1 MRLKKSI
8 KRGIAAVTITGIMA
22 SSAMPAFAKD
32 YHIDYGDIKVDRD
45 QVSYTDED
53 GKKYDNEKNED
64 GDITITGK
72 SDKNTVSIKDADVTF
87 KDLEI
92 DKSTSSSVEGDAAVS
107 VSGDSSIELDGK
119 NTITS
124 GTKHA
129 GIEKAD
135 DNGTLTIKDDN
146 GVSGSL
152 DANGGFGGAG
162 IGGGS
167 NEDGSNITIKGGTMT
182 ANGGFGGAGIGGG
195 NGADGSDITITGG
208 TIIANGGFGGAG
220 IGGGSSSSSGGGNG
234 SDITISGG
242 NVTANGGTAGAG
254 IGGGDGDEANGLN
267 KESDSTGGGKGSN
280 ISISGKDTIVNA
292 EGGAEAAG
300 IGGGRSG
307 DADTIEI
314 TDSTVISNGHD
325 SNNGN
330 SGAGIGGGGF
340 GAGGGAG
347 GGISNITIKD
357 ADVTAG
363 ADAGGAGIGSGN
375 ASGWISY
382 PSSFPNWKAEHPNE
396 GVASDITIS
405 GGRVKASGGDDSAGI
420 GGGYLGSGSDITIK
434 DNADVTANGG
444 KWGAGIGGGRD
455 GDGSDISISD
465 SNVSASGG
473 AAGAGIGGGR
483 GGKGEN
489 VTISGSSTVSV
500 KHGPGA
506 TLTSGTRY
514 GAGAGIGN
522 GGAKD
527 SVNGEELTPDTS
539 AIDHTAEH
547 GYIDY
552 FDADGSL
559 LKRIPHHIVEDPAV
573 EPTCTSV
580 GYTAGSHCD
589 LCGEVFVAQTELPLK
604 DHTPA
609 EGRVNV
615 REATTQEEGYTGDI
629 VCAVCGTVLEYGQP
643 IPKLPAPDE
652 NSPIDPVVPA
662 ESSGTVQAPPQL
674 EVQNLLRQDLIHDE
688 TVVQQ
693 SYDESSQ
700 TLTIRAELSIAT
712 LTGTLG
718 SLKALQAQGVTTIAL
733 VTRHRTSTLDL
744 AALIALGGED
754 VTFSLVH
761 TVGIPALFVGGF
773 LHNDLL
779 R

>member
-32 YHIDYGDIKVDRD
+32 YHIDYGDIKVDQD
-45 QVSYTDED
+45 KVSYTDKD
-53 GKKYDNEKNED
+53 GTKYDNEKNED

-72 SDKNTVSIKDADVTF
+72 SDENTISVKDADVTF

-92 DKSTSSSVEGDAAVS
+92 DRSASSTAADGAAVS
-107 VSGDSSIELDGK
+107 VSGNSSIELDGK
-119 NTITS
+119 NTISS
-124 GTKHA
+124 GMGHA

-135 DNGTLTIKDDN
+135 DNGTMTIKDDN
-146 GVSGSL
+146 NVSGSL
-152 DANGGFGGAG
+152 
-162 IGGGS
+162 
-167 NEDGSNITIKGGTMT
+167 T

-195 NGADGSDITITGG
+195 NNADGSDITITGG

-220 IGGGSSSSSGGGNG
+220 IGGGSSSISGGGNG

-254 IGGGDGDEANGLN
+254 IGGGDGDNANGLN
-267 KESDSTGGGKGSN
+267 KKSDSTGGGRGSN
-280 ISISGKDTIVNA
+280 ITISGKNTIVNA

-325 SNNGN
+325 SDNGN

-363 ADAGGAGIGSGN
+363 ADAGGAGIGSGR

-382 PSSFPNWKAEHPNE
+382 PSIFPNWKAEHPNE

-444 KWGAGIGGGRD
+444 KWGAGIGGGRG

-506 TLTSGTRY
+506 TLTSGTCY

-522 GGAKD
+522 GGGKD
-527 SVNGEELTPDTS
+527 DVRGEEIAPDIS
-539 AIDHTAEH
+539 GIDSTGQ
-547 GYIDY
+547 GYINYYD
-552 FDADGSL
+552 SNNNL
-559 LKRIPHHIVEDPAV
+559 L
-573 EPTCTSV
+573 T
-580 GYTAGSHCD
+580 
-589 LCGEVFVAQTELPLK
+589 
-604 DHTPA
+604 
-609 EGRVNV
+609 RVPS
-615 REATTQEEGYTGDI
+615 A
-629 VCAVCGTVLEYGQP
+629 
-643 IPKLPAPDE
+643 PAPEE
-652 NSPIDPVVPA
+652 NDSEGDDAEPA
-662 ESSGTVQAPPQL
+662 LSASMKQAVSQL
-674 EVQNLLRQDLIHDE
+674 EVRGALRQNLMQDTSI
-688 TVVQQ
+688 VQQ
-693 SYDESSQ
+693 DYDADAHV
-700 TLTIRAELSIAT
+700 LTIRAELSIAT

-718 SLKALQAQGVTTIAL
+718 SLKALQAQGVTTITL
-733 VTRHRTSTLDL
+733 VTQHCTSTLDL
-744 AALIALGGED
+744 AELTALGGED
-754 VTFSLVH
+754 TVFSLVH
-761 TVGIPALFVGGF
+761 TAGIPALSVGGA
-773 LHNDLL
+773 LHNELIH
-779 R
+779 

>member
-32 YHIDYGDIKVDRD
+32 YHIDYGDIKVDQD
-45 QVSYTDED
+45 KVSYTDKD
-53 GKKYDNEKNED
+53 GTKYDNEKNED

-72 SDKNTVSIKDADVTF
+72 SDENTVSVKDADVTF

-92 DKSTSSSVEGDAAVS
+92 DRSASSTAADGAAVS
-107 VSGDSSIELDGK
+107 VSGNSSIELDGK
-119 NTITS
+119 NTISS
-124 GTKHA
+124 GMGHA

-135 DNGTLTIKDDN
+135 DNGTMTIKDDN
-146 GVSGSL
+146 NVSGSL
-152 DANGGFGGAG
+152 
-162 IGGGS
+162 
-167 NEDGSNITIKGGTMT
+167 T

-195 NGADGSDITITGG
+195 NNADGSDITITGG

-220 IGGGSSSSSGGGNG
+220 IGGGGSSISGGGNG

-254 IGGGDGDEANGLN
+254 IGGGDGDNSNGLN
-267 KESDSTGGGKGSN
+267 KKSDSTGGGRGSN
-280 ISISGKDTIVNA
+280 ITISGKNTVVNA

-325 SNNGN
+325 SDNGN

-363 ADAGGAGIGSGN
+363 ADAGGAGIGSGS

-382 PSSFPNWKAEHPNE
+382 PSIFPNWKAEHPNE

-405 GGRVKASGGDDSAGI
+405 GGRVEASGGDDSAGI

-444 KWGAGIGGGRD
+444 KWGAGIGGGRG

-506 TLTSGTRY
+506 TLTSGTCY

-522 GGAKD
+522 GGGKD
-527 SVNGEELTPDTS
+527 DVRGEEIAPDIS
-539 AIDHTAEH
+539 GIDSTGQ
-547 GYIDY
+547 GYINYYDS
-552 FDADGSL
+552 DNNL
-559 LKRIPHHIVEDPAV
+559 L
-573 EPTCTSV
+573 T
-580 GYTAGSHCD
+580 
-589 LCGEVFVAQTELPLK
+589 
-604 DHTPA
+604 
-609 EGRVNV
+609 RVPS
-615 REATTQEEGYTGDI
+615 A
-629 VCAVCGTVLEYGQP
+629 
-643 IPKLPAPDE
+643 PAPEE
-652 NSPIDPVVPA
+652 NDSEGDDAEPA
-662 ESSGTVQAPPQL
+662 LSASMKQAVSQL
-674 EVQNLLRQDLIHDE
+674 EVRGALRQNLMQDTSI
-688 TVVQQ
+688 VQQ
-693 SYDESSQ
+693 DYDADAHV
-700 TLTIRAELSIAT
+700 LTIRAELSIAT

-733 VTRHRTSTLDL
+733 VTQHCTSTLDL
-744 AALIALGGED
+744 AELTALGGED
-754 VTFSLVH
+754 TVFSLVH
-761 TVGIPALFVGGF
+761 TASIPALSVGGA
-773 LHNDLL
+773 LHNELIH
-779 R
+779 

>member
-32 YHIDYGDIKVDRD
+32 YHIDYGDIKVDQD
-45 QVSYTDED
+45 KVSYTDKD
-53 GKKYDNEKNED
+53 GTKYDNEKNED

-72 SDKNTVSIKDADVTF
+72 SDENTVSVKDADVTF

-92 DKSTSSSVEGDAAVS
+92 DRSASSTAADGAAVS
-107 VSGDSSIELDGK
+107 VSGNSNIELDGK
-119 NTITS
+119 NTISS
-124 GTKHA
+124 GMGHA

-135 DNGTLTIKDDN
+135 DNGTMTIKDDN
-146 GVSGSL
+146 NVSGSL
-152 DANGGFGGAG
+152 
-162 IGGGS
+162 
-167 NEDGSNITIKGGTMT
+167 T

-195 NGADGSDITITGG
+195 NNADGSDITITGG

-220 IGGGSSSSSGGGNG
+220 IGGGSSSISGGGNG

-254 IGGGDGDEANGLN
+254 IGGGDGDNANGLN
-267 KESDSTGGGKGSN
+267 KKSDSTGGGRGSN
-280 ISISGKDTIVNA
+280 ITISGKNTIVNA

-325 SNNGN
+325 SDNGN

-363 ADAGGAGIGSGN
+363 ADAGGAGIGSGR

-382 PSSFPNWKAEHPNE
+382 PSIFPNWKAEHPNE

-444 KWGAGIGGGRD
+444 KWGAGIGGGRG

-506 TLTSGTRY
+506 TLTSGTCY

-522 GGAKD
+522 GGGKD
-527 SVNGEELTPDTS
+527 DVRGEEIAPDIS
-539 AIDHTAEH
+539 GIDSTGQ
-547 GYIDY
+547 GYINYYDS
-552 FDADGSL
+552 DNNL
-559 LKRIPHHIVEDPAV
+559 L
-573 EPTCTSV
+573 T
-580 GYTAGSHCD
+580 
-589 LCGEVFVAQTELPLK
+589 
-604 DHTPA
+604 
-609 EGRVNV
+609 RVPS
-615 REATTQEEGYTGDI
+615 A
-629 VCAVCGTVLEYGQP
+629 
-643 IPKLPAPDE
+643 PAPEE
-652 NSPIDPVVPA
+652 NDSEGDDAEPA
-662 ESSGTVQAPPQL
+662 LSASMKQAVSQL
-674 EVQNLLRQDLIHDE
+674 EVRGALRQNLMQDTSI
-688 TVVQQ
+688 VQQ
-693 SYDESSQ
+693 DYDADAHV
-700 TLTIRAELSIAT
+700 LTIRAELSIAT

-733 VTRHRTSTLDL
+733 VTQHCTSTLDL
-744 AALIALGGED
+744 AELTALGGED
-754 VTFSLVH
+754 TVFSLVH
-761 TVGIPALFVGGF
+761 TAGIPALSVGGA
-773 LHNDLL
+773 LHNELIH
-779 R
+779 

>member
-32 YHIDYGDIKVDRD
+32 YHIDYGDIKVDQD
-45 QVSYTDED
+45 KVSYTDKD
-53 GKKYDNEKNED
+53 GTKYDNEKNED

-72 SDKNTVSIKDADVTF
+72 SDENTVSVKDADVTF

-92 DKSTSSSVEGDAAVS
+92 DRSASSTAADGAAVS
-107 VSGDSSIELDGK
+107 VSGNSSIELDGK
-119 NTITS
+119 NTISS
-124 GTKHA
+124 GMGHA

-135 DNGTLTIKDDN
+135 DNGTMTIKDDN
-146 GVSGSL
+146 NVSGSL
-152 DANGGFGGAG
+152 
-162 IGGGS
+162 
-167 NEDGSNITIKGGTMT
+167 T

-195 NGADGSDITITGG
+195 
-208 TIIANGGFGGAG
+208 
-220 IGGGSSSSSGGGNG
+220 GSSISGGGNG

-254 IGGGDGDEANGLN
+254 IGGGDGDNANGLN
-267 KESDSTGGGKGSN
+267 KKSDSTGGGRGSN
-280 ISISGKDTIVNA
+280 ITISGKNTVVNA

-325 SNNGN
+325 SDNGN

-363 ADAGGAGIGSGN
+363 ADAGGAGIGSGS

-382 PSSFPNWKAEHPNE
+382 PSIFPNWKAEHPNE

-405 GGRVKASGGDDSAGI
+405 GGRVEASGGDDSAGI

-444 KWGAGIGGGRD
+444 KWGAGIGGGRG

-506 TLTSGTRY
+506 TLTSGTCY

-522 GGAKD
+522 GGGKD
-527 SVNGEELTPDTS
+527 DVRGEEIAPDIS
-539 AIDHTAEH
+539 GIDSTGQ
-547 GYIDY
+547 GYINYYDS
-552 FDADGSL
+552 DNNL
-559 LKRIPHHIVEDPAV
+559 L
-573 EPTCTSV
+573 T
-580 GYTAGSHCD
+580 
-589 LCGEVFVAQTELPLK
+589 
-604 DHTPA
+604 
-609 EGRVNV
+609 RVPS
-615 REATTQEEGYTGDI
+615 A
-629 VCAVCGTVLEYGQP
+629 
-643 IPKLPAPDE
+643 PAPEE
-652 NSPIDPVVPA
+652 NDSEGDDAEPA
-662 ESSGTVQAPPQL
+662 LSASMKQAVSQL
-674 EVQNLLRQDLIHDE
+674 EVRGALRQNLMQDTSI
-688 TVVQQ
+688 VQQ
-693 SYDESSQ
+693 DYDADAHV
-700 TLTIRAELSIAT
+700 LTIRAELSIAT

-733 VTRHRTSTLDL
+733 VTQHCTSTLDL
-744 AALIALGGED
+744 AELTALGGED
-754 VTFSLVH
+754 TVFSLVH
-761 TVGIPALFVGGF
+761 TASIPALSVGGA
-773 LHNDLL
+773 LHNELIH
-779 R
+779 

>member
-32 YHIDYGDIKVDRD
+32 YHIDYGDIKVDQD
-45 QVSYTDED
+45 KVSYTDKD
-53 GKKYDNEKNED
+53 GTKYDNEKNED

-72 SDKNTVSIKDADVTF
+72 SDENTVSVKDADVTF

-92 DKSTSSSVEGDAAVS
+92 DRSASSTAADGAAVS
-107 VSGDSSIELDGK
+107 VSGNSSIELDGK
-119 NTITS
+119 NTISS
-124 GTKHA
+124 GMGHA

-135 DNGTLTIKDDN
+135 DNGTMTIKDDN
-146 GVSGSL
+146 NVSGSL
-152 DANGGFGGAG
+152 
-162 IGGGS
+162 
-167 NEDGSNITIKGGTMT
+167 T

-195 NGADGSDITITGG
+195 NNADGSDITITGG

-220 IGGGSSSSSGGGNG
+220 IGGGSSSISGGGNG

-254 IGGGDGDEANGLN
+254 IGGGDGDNANGLN
-267 KESDSTGGGKGSN
+267 KKSDSTGGGRGSN
-280 ISISGKDTIVNA
+280 ITISGKNTIVNA

-325 SNNGN
+325 SDNGN

-363 ADAGGAGIGSGN
+363 ADAGGAGIGSGS
-375 ASGWISY
+375 ASGWINH
-382 PSSFPNWKAEHPNE
+382 PSIFPNWKAEHPNE

-444 KWGAGIGGGRD
+444 KWGAGIGGGRG

-506 TLTSGTRY
+506 TLTSGTCY

-522 GGAKD
+522 GGGKD
-527 SVNGEELTPDTS
+527 DVRGEEIAPDIS
-539 AIDHTAEH
+539 GIDSTGQ
-547 GYIDY
+547 GYINYYDS
-552 FDADGSL
+552 DNNL
-559 LKRIPHHIVEDPAV
+559 L
-573 EPTCTSV
+573 T
-580 GYTAGSHCD
+580 
-589 LCGEVFVAQTELPLK
+589 
-604 DHTPA
+604 
-609 EGRVNV
+609 RVPS
-615 REATTQEEGYTGDI
+615 A
-629 VCAVCGTVLEYGQP
+629 
-643 IPKLPAPDE
+643 PAPEE
-652 NSPIDPVVPA
+652 NDSEGDDAEPA
-662 ESSGTVQAPPQL
+662 LSASMKQAVSQL
-674 EVQNLLRQDLIHDE
+674 EVRGALRQNLMQDTSI
-688 TVVQQ
+688 VQQ
-693 SYDESSQ
+693 DYDADAHV
-700 TLTIRAELSIAT
+700 LTIRAELSIAT

-733 VTRHRTSTLDL
+733 VTQHCTSTLDL
-744 AALIALGGED
+744 AELTALGGED
-754 VTFSLVH
+754 TVFSLVH
-761 TVGIPALFVGGF
+761 TAGIPALSVGGA
-773 LHNDLL
+773 LHNELIH
-779 R
+779 

>member
-32 YHIDYGDIKVDRD
+32 YHIDYGDIKVDQD
-45 QVSYTDED
+45 KVSYTDKD
-53 GKKYDNEKNED
+53 GTKYDNEKNED

-72 SDKNTVSIKDADVTF
+72 SDENTVSVKDADVTF

-92 DKSTSSSVEGDAAVS
+92 DRSASSTAADGAAVS
-107 VSGDSSIELDGK
+107 VSGNSSIELDGK
-119 NTITS
+119 NTISS
-124 GTKHA
+124 GLDHA

-135 DNGTLTIKDDN
+135 DNGTMTIKDDN
-146 GVSGSL
+146 NVSGSL
-152 DANGGFGGAG
+152 
-162 IGGGS
+162 
-167 NEDGSNITIKGGTMT
+167 T

-195 NGADGSDITITGG
+195 NNADGSDITITGG
-208 TIIANGGFGGAG
+208 TIIANGGGHAAG

-254 IGGGDGDEANGLN
+254 IGGGDGDNANGSN
-267 KESDSTGGGKGSN
+267 KDSDSTGGGRGSN
-280 ISISGKDTIVNA
+280 ITISGKNTIVNA

-325 SNNGN
+325 SDNGN

-375 ASGWISY
+375 ASGWTLY
-382 PSSFPNWKAEHPNE
+382 DPNWKDEHPNE

-405 GGRVKASGGDDSAGI
+405 GGRVEASGGDDSAGI
-420 GGGYLGSGSDITIK
+420 GGGYLGSGSDITIE

-444 KWGAGIGGGRD
+444 KWGAGIGGGRG

-506 TLTSGTRY
+506 TLTNGTCY

-522 GGAKD
+522 GGGKD
-527 SVNGEELTPDTS
+527 DVRGEEIAPDIS
-539 AIDHTAEH
+539 GIDSTGQ
-547 GYIDY
+547 GYINYYDSDNNLLTRVPSAPAPEENDSEGD
-552 FDADGSL
+552 DA
-559 LKRIPHHIVEDPAV
+559 
-573 EPTCTSV
+573 EPTLS
-580 GYTAGSHCD
+580 ASMK
-589 LCGEVFVAQTELPLK
+589 Q
-604 DHTPA
+604 
-609 EGRVNV
+609 
-615 REATTQEEGYTGDI
+615 
-629 VCAVCGTVLEYGQP
+629 AV
-643 IPKLPAPDE
+643 
-652 NSPIDPVVPA
+652 S
-662 ESSGTVQAPPQL
+662 QL
-674 EVQNLLRQDLIHDE
+674 EVRGALRQNLMQDTSI
-688 TVVQQ
+688 VQQ
-693 SYDESSQ
+693 DYDADAHV
-700 TLTIRAELSIAT
+700 LTIRAELSIAT

-733 VTRHRTSTLDL
+733 VTQHCTSTLDL
-744 AALIALGGED
+744 AELTALGGED
-754 VTFSLVH
+754 TVFSLVH
-761 TVGIPALFVGGF
+761 TAGIPALSVGGT
-773 LHNDLL
+773 LHNELIH
-779 R
+779 

>member
-32 YHIDYGDIKVDRD
+32 YHIDYGDIKVDQD
-45 QVSYTDED
+45 KVSYTDKD
-53 GKKYDNEKNED
+53 GTKYDNEKNED

-72 SDKNTVSIKDADVTF
+72 SDENTVSVKDADVTF

-92 DKSTSSSVEGDAAVS
+92 DRSASSTAADGAAVS
-107 VSGDSSIELDGK
+107 VSGNSSIELDGK
-119 NTITS
+119 NTISS
-124 GTKHA
+124 GMGHA

-135 DNGTLTIKDDN
+135 DNGTMTIKDDN
-146 GVSGSL
+146 NVSGSL
-152 DANGGFGGAG
+152 
-162 IGGGS
+162 
-167 NEDGSNITIKGGTMT
+167 T

-195 NGADGSDITITGG
+195 NNADGSDITITGG

-220 IGGGSSSSSGGGNG
+220 IGGGSSSISGGGNG

-254 IGGGDGDEANGLN
+254 IGGGDGDNANGLN
-267 KESDSTGGGKGSN
+267 KKSDSTGGGRGSN
-280 ISISGKDTIVNA
+280 ITISGKNTIVNA

-325 SNNGN
+325 SDNGN

-375 ASGWISY
+375 ASGLTIY
-382 PSSFPNWKAEHPNE
+382 YPNWKAEHPNE

-444 KWGAGIGGGRD
+444 KWGAGIGGGRG

-506 TLTSGTRY
+506 TLTSGTCY

-522 GGAKD
+522 GGGKD
-527 SVNGEELTPDTS
+527 DVRGEEIAPDIS
-539 AIDHTAEH
+539 GIDSTGQ
-547 GYIDY
+547 GYINYYDS
-552 FDADGSL
+552 DNNL
-559 LKRIPHHIVEDPAV
+559 L
-573 EPTCTSV
+573 T
-580 GYTAGSHCD
+580 
-589 LCGEVFVAQTELPLK
+589 
-604 DHTPA
+604 
-609 EGRVNV
+609 RVPS
-615 REATTQEEGYTGDI
+615 A
-629 VCAVCGTVLEYGQP
+629 
-643 IPKLPAPDE
+643 PAPEE
-652 NSPIDPVVPA
+652 NDSEGDDAEPA
-662 ESSGTVQAPPQL
+662 LSASMKQAVSQL
-674 EVQNLLRQDLIHDE
+674 EVRGALRQNLMQDTSI
-688 TVVQQ
+688 VQQ
-693 SYDESSQ
+693 DYDADAHV
-700 TLTIRAELSIAT
+700 LTIRAELSIAT

-733 VTRHRTSTLDL
+733 VTQHCTSTLDL
-744 AALIALGGED
+744 AELTALGGED
-754 VTFSLVH
+754 TVFSLVH
-761 TVGIPALFVGGF
+761 TAGIPALSVGGA
-773 LHNDLL
+773 LHNELIH
-779 R
+779 

>member
-32 YHIDYGDIKVDRD
+32 YHIDYGDIKVDQD
-45 QVSYTDED
+45 KVSYTDKD
-53 GKKYDNEKNED
+53 GTKYDNEKNED

-72 SDKNTVSIKDADVTF
+72 SDENTVSVKDADVTF

-92 DKSTSSSVEGDAAVS
+92 DRSASSTAADGAAVS
-107 VSGDSSIELDGK
+107 VSGNSSIELDGK
-119 NTITS
+119 NTISS
-124 GTKHA
+124 GMGHA

-135 DNGTLTIKDDN
+135 DNGTMTIKDDN
-146 GVSGSL
+146 NVSGSL
-152 DANGGFGGAG
+152 
-162 IGGGS
+162 
-167 NEDGSNITIKGGTMT
+167 T

-195 NGADGSDITITGG
+195 NNADGSDITITGG

-220 IGGGSSSSSGGGNG
+220 IGGGSSSISGGGNG

-242 NVTANGGTAGAG
+242 NVTANGGTA
-254 IGGGDGDEANGLN
+254 
-267 KESDSTGGGKGSN
+267 
-280 ISISGKDTIVNA
+280 
-292 EGGAEAAG
+292 
-300 IGGGRSG
+300 
-307 DADTIEI
+307 
-314 TDSTVISNGHD
+314 
-325 SNNGN
+325 
-330 SGAGIGGGGF
+330 GAGIGGGGF

-363 ADAGGAGIGSGN
+363 ADAGGAGIGSGS

-382 PSSFPNWKAEHPNE
+382 PSIFPNWKAEHPNE

-444 KWGAGIGGGRD
+444 KWGAGIGGGRG

-506 TLTSGTRY
+506 TLTSGTCY

-522 GGAKD
+522 GGDKD
-527 SVNGEELTPDTS
+527 DVRGEEIAPDIS
-539 AIDHTAEH
+539 GIDSTGQ
-547 GYIDY
+547 GYINYYDS
-552 FDADGSL
+552 DNNL
-559 LKRIPHHIVEDPAV
+559 L
-573 EPTCTSV
+573 T
-580 GYTAGSHCD
+580 
-589 LCGEVFVAQTELPLK
+589 
-604 DHTPA
+604 
-609 EGRVNV
+609 RVPS
-615 REATTQEEGYTGDI
+615 A
-629 VCAVCGTVLEYGQP
+629 
-643 IPKLPAPDE
+643 PAPEE
-652 NSPIDPVVPA
+652 NDSEGDDAEPA
-662 ESSGTVQAPPQL
+662 LSASMKQAVSQL
-674 EVQNLLRQDLIHDE
+674 EVRGALRQNLMQDTSI
-688 TVVQQ
+688 VQQ
-693 SYDESSQ
+693 DYDADAHV
-700 TLTIRAELSIAT
+700 LTIRAELSIAT

-733 VTRHRTSTLDL
+733 VTQHCTSTLDL
-744 AALIALGGED
+744 AELTALGGED
-754 VTFSLVH
+754 TVFSLVH
-761 TVGIPALFVGGF
+761 TAGIPALSVGGA
-773 LHNDLL
+773 LHNELIH
-779 R
+779 

>member
-32 YHIDYGDIKVDRD
+32 YHIDYGDIKVDQD
-45 QVSYTDED
+45 KVSYTDKD
-53 GKKYDNEKNED
+53 GTKYDNEKNED

-72 SDKNTVSIKDADVTF
+72 SDENTVSVKDADVTF

-92 DKSTSSSVEGDAAVS
+92 DRSASSTAADGAAVS
-107 VSGDSSIELDGK
+107 VSGNSSIELDGK
-119 NTITS
+119 NTISS
-124 GTKHA
+124 GMGHA

-135 DNGTLTIKDDN
+135 DNGTMTIKDDN
-146 GVSGSL
+146 NVSGSL
-152 DANGGFGGAG
+152 
-162 IGGGS
+162 
-167 NEDGSNITIKGGTMT
+167 T

-195 NGADGSDITITGG
+195 NGADGSDITISGG
-208 TIIANGGFGGAG
+208 NVTANGGGHAAG
-220 IGGGSSSSSGGGNG
+220 IGGGSSSYSGGGNG

-254 IGGGDGDEANGLN
+254 IGGGDGDNANGLN
-267 KESDSTGGGKGSN
+267 KKSDSTGGGRGSN
-280 ISISGKDTIVNA
+280 ITISGKNTIVKA

-314 TDSTVISNGHD
+314 TDSTVISNGHGSD
-325 SNNGN
+325 TGN

-363 ADAGGAGIGSGN
+363 ADAGGAGIGSGS
-375 ASGWISY
+375 ASGWINY
-382 PSSFPNWKAEHPNE
+382 PSIFPNWKAEHPNE

-444 KWGAGIGGGRD
+444 KWGAGIGGGRG

-506 TLTSGTRY
+506 TLTSGTCY
-514 GAGAGIGN
+514 GAGAGIGS
-522 GGAKD
+522 GGGKD
-527 SVNGEELTPDTS
+527 DVRGEEIAPDIS
-539 AIDHTAEH
+539 GIDSTGQ
-547 GYIDY
+547 GYINYYDS
-552 FDADGSL
+552 DNNL
-559 LKRIPHHIVEDPAV
+559 L
-573 EPTCTSV
+573 T
-580 GYTAGSHCD
+580 
-589 LCGEVFVAQTELPLK
+589 
-604 DHTPA
+604 
-609 EGRVNV
+609 RVPS
-615 REATTQEEGYTGDI
+615 A
-629 VCAVCGTVLEYGQP
+629 
-643 IPKLPAPDE
+643 PAPEE
-652 NSPIDPVVPA
+652 NDSEGDDAEPA
-662 ESSGTVQAPPQL
+662 LSASMKQAVSQL
-674 EVQNLLRQDLIHDE
+674 EVRGALRQNLMQDTSI
-688 TVVQQ
+688 VQQ
-693 SYDESSQ
+693 DYDADAHV
-700 TLTIRAELSIAT
+700 LTIRAELSIAT

-733 VTRHRTSTLDL
+733 VTQYCTSTLDL
-744 AALIALGGED
+744 AELTALGGED
-754 VTFSLVH
+754 TVFSLVH
-761 TVGIPALFVGGF
+761 TAGIPALSVGGA
-773 LHNDLL
+773 LHNELIH
-779 R
+779 

>member
-32 YHIDYGDIKVDRD
+32 YHIDYGDIKVDQD
-45 QVSYTDED
+45 KVSYTDKD
-53 GKKYDNEKNED
+53 GTKYDNEKNED

-72 SDKNTVSIKDADVTF
+72 SDENTISVKDADVTF

-92 DKSTSSSVEGDAAVS
+92 DRSASSTAADGAAVS
-107 VSGDSSIELDGK
+107 VSGNSSIELDGK
-119 NTITS
+119 NTISS
-124 GTKHA
+124 GMGHA

-135 DNGTLTIKDDN
+135 DNGTMTIKDDN
-146 GVSGSL
+146 NVSGSL
-152 DANGGFGGAG
+152 
-162 IGGGS
+162 
-167 NEDGSNITIKGGTMT
+167 T

-195 NGADGSDITITGG
+195 NNADGSDITITGG

-220 IGGGSSSSSGGGNG
+220 IGGGSSSISGGGNG

-254 IGGGDGDEANGLN
+254 IGGGDGDNANGLN
-267 KESDSTGGGKGSN
+267 KKSDSTGGGRGSN
-280 ISISGKDTIVNA
+280 ITISGKNTIVNA

-325 SNNGN
+325 SDNGN

-363 ADAGGAGIGSGN
+363 ADAGGAGIGSGR

-382 PSSFPNWKAEHPNE
+382 PSIFPNWKAEHPNE

-444 KWGAGIGGGRD
+444 KWGAGIGGGRG

-506 TLTSGTRY
+506 TLTSGTCY

-522 GGAKD
+522 GGGKD
-527 SVNGEELTPDTS
+527 DVRGEEIAPDIS
-539 AIDHTAEH
+539 GIDSTGQ
-547 GYIDY
+547 GYINYYDS
-552 FDADGSL
+552 DNNL
-559 LKRIPHHIVEDPAV
+559 L
-573 EPTCTSV
+573 T
-580 GYTAGSHCD
+580 
-589 LCGEVFVAQTELPLK
+589 
-604 DHTPA
+604 
-609 EGRVNV
+609 RVPS
-615 REATTQEEGYTGDI
+615 A
-629 VCAVCGTVLEYGQP
+629 
-643 IPKLPAPDE
+643 PAPEE
-652 NSPIDPVVPA
+652 NDSEGDDAEPA
-662 ESSGTVQAPPQL
+662 LSASMKQAVSQL
-674 EVQNLLRQDLIHDE
+674 EVRSALRQNLMQDTSI
-688 TVVQQ
+688 VQQ
-693 SYDESSQ
+693 DYDADAHV
-700 TLTIRAELSIAT
+700 LTIRAELSIAT

-733 VTRHRTSTLDL
+733 VTQHCTSTLDL
-744 AALIALGGED
+744 AELTALGGED
-754 VTFSLVH
+754 TVFSLVH
-761 TVGIPALFVGGF
+761 TASIPALSVGGA
-773 LHNDLL
+773 LHNELIH
-779 R
+779 

>member
-32 YHIDYGDIKVDRD
+32 YHIDYGDIKVDQD
-45 QVSYTDED
+45 KVSYTDKD
-53 GKKYDNEKNED
+53 GTKYDNEKNED

-72 SDKNTVSIKDADVTF
+72 SDENTVSVKDADVTF

-92 DKSTSSSVEGDAAVS
+92 DRSASSTAADGAAVS
-107 VSGDSSIELDGK
+107 VSGNSSIELDGK
-119 NTITS
+119 NTISS
-124 GTKHA
+124 GMGHA

-135 DNGTLTIKDDN
+135 DNGTMTIKDDN
-146 GVSGSL
+146 NVSGSL
-152 DANGGFGGAG
+152 
-162 IGGGS
+162 
-167 NEDGSNITIKGGTMT
+167 T

-195 NGADGSDITITGG
+195 NNADGSDITITGG
-208 TIIANGGFGGAG
+208 NVTANGGGHAAG

-254 IGGGDGDEANGLN
+254 IGGGDGDNANGLN
-267 KESDSTGGGKGSN
+267 KESDSTGGGRGSN
-280 ISISGKDTIVNA
+280 ITISGKNTIVKA

-314 TDSTVISNGHD
+314 TDSTVISNGHGSD
-325 SNNGN
+325 TGN
-330 SGAGIGGGGF
+330 SGAGIGGGGV

-363 ADAGGAGIGSGN
+363 ADAGGAGIGSGK
-375 ASGWISY
+375 ASGWINY
-382 PSSFPNWKAEHPNE
+382 PGIFPNWKAEHPNE

-444 KWGAGIGGGRD
+444 KWGAGIGGGWG

-473 AAGAGIGGGR
+473 AAGAGIGGGC

-506 TLTSGTRY
+506 TLPSGTCY

-522 GGAKD
+522 GGGKD
-527 SVNGEELTPDTS
+527 DVRGEEIAPDIS
-539 AIDHTAEH
+539 GIDSTGQ
-547 GYIDY
+547 GYINYYDS
-552 FDADGSL
+552 DNNL
-559 LKRIPHHIVEDPAV
+559 L
-573 EPTCTSV
+573 T
-580 GYTAGSHCD
+580 
-589 LCGEVFVAQTELPLK
+589 
-604 DHTPA
+604 
-609 EGRVNV
+609 RVPS
-615 REATTQEEGYTGDI
+615 A
-629 VCAVCGTVLEYGQP
+629 
-643 IPKLPAPDE
+643 PAPEE
-652 NSPIDPVVPA
+652 NDSEGDDAEPA
-662 ESSGTVQAPPQL
+662 LSASMKQAVSQL
-674 EVQNLLRQDLIHDE
+674 EVRGALRQNLMQDTSI
-688 TVVQQ
+688 VQQ
-693 SYDESSQ
+693 DYDADAHV
-700 TLTIRAELSIAT
+700 LTIRAELSIAT

-733 VTRHRTSTLDL
+733 VTQHCTSTLDL
-744 AALIALGGED
+744 AELTALGGED
-754 VTFSLVH
+754 TVFSLVH
-761 TVGIPALFVGGF
+761 TADIPALSVGGA
-773 LHNDLL
+773 LHNELIH
-779 R
+779 

>member
-32 YHIDYGDIKVDRD
+32 YHIEYGDIKVDQD
-45 QVSYTDED
+45 KVSYTDKD
-53 GKKYDNEKNED
+53 GTKYDNEKNED

-72 SDKNTVSIKDADVTF
+72 SNENTVSVKDADVTF

-92 DKSTSSSVEGDAAVS
+92 DRSASSTAADGAAVS
-107 VSGDSSIELDGK
+107 VSGNSSIELDGK
-119 NTITS
+119 NTISS
-124 GTKHA
+124 GMGHA

-135 DNGTLTIKDDN
+135 DNGTMTIKDDN
-146 GVSGSL
+146 NVSGSL
-152 DANGGFGGAG
+152 
-162 IGGGS
+162 
-167 NEDGSNITIKGGTMT
+167 T

-195 NGADGSDITITGG
+195 NGADGSDITISGG
-208 TIIANGGFGGAG
+208 NVTANGGGHAAG
-220 IGGGSSSSSGGGNG
+220 IGGGSSSYSGGGNG

-254 IGGGDGDEANGLN
+254 IGGGDGDNANGLN
-267 KESDSTGGGKGSN
+267 KESDSTGGGRGSN
-280 ISISGKDTIVNA
+280 ITISGKNTIVKA

-325 SNNGN
+325 SDNGN

-363 ADAGGAGIGSGN
+363 ADAGGAGIGSGR
-375 ASGWISY
+375 ASGWINY
-382 PSSFPNWKAEHPNE
+382 PSIFPNWKAEHPNE

-506 TLTSGTRY
+506 TLTSGTCY

-522 GGAKD
+522 GGGKD
-527 SVNGEELTPDTS
+527 DVRGEEIAPDIS
-539 AIDHTAEH
+539 GIDSTGQ
-547 GYIDY
+547 GYINYYDS
-552 FDADGSL
+552 DNNL
-559 LKRIPHHIVEDPAV
+559 L
-573 EPTCTSV
+573 T
-580 GYTAGSHCD
+580 
-589 LCGEVFVAQTELPLK
+589 
-604 DHTPA
+604 
-609 EGRVNV
+609 RVPS
-615 REATTQEEGYTGDI
+615 A
-629 VCAVCGTVLEYGQP
+629 
-643 IPKLPAPDE
+643 PAPEE
-652 NSPIDPVVPA
+652 NDSEGDDAEPA
-662 ESSGTVQAPPQL
+662 LSASMKQAVSQL
-674 EVQNLLRQDLIHDE
+674 EVRGALRQNLMQDTSI
-688 TVVQQ
+688 VQQ
-693 SYDESSQ
+693 DYDADAHV
-700 TLTIRAELSIAT
+700 LTIRAELSIAT

-733 VTRHRTSTLDL
+733 VTQHCTSTLDL
-744 AALIALGGED
+744 AELTALGGED
-754 VTFSLVH
+754 TVFSLVH
-761 TVGIPALFVGGF
+761 TAGIPALSVGGA
-773 LHNDLL
+773 LHNELIH
-779 R
+779 

>member
-8 KRGIAAVTITGIMA
+8 KRSIAAVTITGIMA

-32 YHIDYGDIKVDRD
+32 YHIDYGDIKVDQD
-45 QVSYTDED
+45 KVSYTDKD
-53 GKKYDNEKNED
+53 GTKYDNEKNED

-72 SDKNTVSIKDADVTF
+72 SDENTVSVKDADVTF

-92 DKSTSSSVEGDAAVS
+92 DRSASSTAADGAAVS
-107 VSGDSSIELDGK
+107 VSGNSSIELDGK
-119 NTITS
+119 NTISS
-124 GTKHA
+124 GMGHA

-135 DNGTLTIKDDN
+135 DNGTMTIKDDN
-146 GVSGSL
+146 NVSGSL
-152 DANGGFGGAG
+152 
-162 IGGGS
+162 
-167 NEDGSNITIKGGTMT
+167 T

-195 NGADGSDITITGG
+195 NNADGSDITITGG

-220 IGGGSSSSSGGGNG
+220 IGGGSSSISGGGNG

-254 IGGGDGDEANGLN
+254 IGGGDGDNANGLN
-267 KESDSTGGGKGSN
+267 KKSDSTGGGRGSN
-280 ISISGKDTIVNA
+280 ITISGKNTIVNA
-292 EGGAEAAG
+292 EGSAEAAG

-325 SNNGN
+325 SDNGN

-363 ADAGGAGIGSGN
+363 ADAGGAGIGSGS

-382 PSSFPNWKAEHPNE
+382 PSIFPNWKAEHPNE

-405 GGRVKASGGDDSAGI
+405 GGRVEASGGDDSAGI

-444 KWGAGIGGGRD
+444 KWGAGIGGGRG

-506 TLTSGTRY
+506 TLTSGTCY

-522 GGAKD
+522 GGGKD
-527 SVNGEELTPDTS
+527 DVRGEEIAPDIS
-539 AIDHTAEH
+539 GIDSTGQ
-547 GYIDY
+547 GYINYYDS
-552 FDADGSL
+552 DNNL
-559 LKRIPHHIVEDPAV
+559 L
-573 EPTCTSV
+573 T
-580 GYTAGSHCD
+580 
-589 LCGEVFVAQTELPLK
+589 
-604 DHTPA
+604 
-609 EGRVNV
+609 RVPS
-615 REATTQEEGYTGDI
+615 A
-629 VCAVCGTVLEYGQP
+629 
-643 IPKLPAPDE
+643 PAPEE
-652 NSPIDPVVPA
+652 NDSEGDDAEPA
-662 ESSGTVQAPPQL
+662 LSASMKQAVSQL
-674 EVQNLLRQDLIHDE
+674 EVRGALRQNLMQDTSI
-688 TVVQQ
+688 VQQ
-693 SYDESSQ
+693 DYDADAHV
-700 TLTIRAELSIAT
+700 LTIRAELSIAT

-733 VTRHRTSTLDL
+733 VTQHCTSTLDL
-744 AALIALGGED
+744 AELTALGGED
-754 VTFSLVH
+754 TVFSLVH
-761 TVGIPALFVGGF
+761 TAGIPALSVGGA
-773 LHNDLL
+773 LHNELIH
-779 R
+779 

>member
-32 YHIDYGDIKVDRD
+32 YHIDYGDIKVDQD
-45 QVSYTDED
+45 KVSYTDKD
-53 GKKYDNEKNED
+53 GTKYDNEKNED

-72 SDKNTVSIKDADVTF
+72 SDENTVSVKDADVTF

-92 DKSTSSSVEGDAAVS
+92 DRSASSTAADGAAVS
-107 VSGDSSIELDGK
+107 VSGNSSIELDGK
-119 NTITS
+119 NTISS
-124 GTKHA
+124 GMGHA

-135 DNGTLTIKDDN
+135 DNGTMTIKDDN
-146 GVSGSL
+146 NVSGSL
-152 DANGGFGGAG
+152 
-162 IGGGS
+162 
-167 NEDGSNITIKGGTMT
+167 T

-195 NGADGSDITITGG
+195 NNADGSDITITGG
-208 TIIANGGFGGAG
+208 TIIANGGSGGAG
-220 IGGGSSSSSGGGNG
+220 IGGGGSSISGGGNG

-254 IGGGDGDEANGLN
+254 IGGGDGDNANGLN
-267 KESDSTGGGKGSN
+267 KKSDSTGGGRGSN
-280 ISISGKDTIVNA
+280 ITISGKNTSVNA

-325 SNNGN
+325 SDNGN

-363 ADAGGAGIGSGN
+363 ADAGGAGIGSGS
-375 ASGWISY
+375 ASGWINY
-382 PSSFPNWKAEHPNE
+382 PSIFPNWKAEHPNE

-405 GGRVKASGGDDSAGI
+405 GGRVEASGGDDSAGI

-444 KWGAGIGGGRD
+444 KWGAGIGGGRG

-506 TLTSGTRY
+506 TLTSGTCY

-522 GGAKD
+522 GGGKD
-527 SVNGEELTPDTS
+527 DVRGEEIAPDIS
-539 AIDHTAEH
+539 GIDSTGQ
-547 GYIDY
+547 GYINYYDS
-552 FDADGSL
+552 DNNL
-559 LKRIPHHIVEDPAV
+559 L
-573 EPTCTSV
+573 T
-580 GYTAGSHCD
+580 
-589 LCGEVFVAQTELPLK
+589 
-604 DHTPA
+604 
-609 EGRVNV
+609 RVPS
-615 REATTQEEGYTGDI
+615 A
-629 VCAVCGTVLEYGQP
+629 
-643 IPKLPAPDE
+643 PAPEE
-652 NSPIDPVVPA
+652 NDSEGDDAEPALSASMKQVV
-662 ESSGTVQAPPQL
+662 SQL
-674 EVQNLLRQDLIHDE
+674 EVRGALRQNLMQDTSI
-688 TVVQQ
+688 VQQ
-693 SYDESSQ
+693 DYDADAHV
-700 TLTIRAELSIAT
+700 LTIRAELSIAT

-733 VTRHRTSTLDL
+733 VTQHCTSTLDL
-744 AALIALGGED
+744 AELTALGGED
-754 VTFSLVH
+754 TVFSLVH
-761 TVGIPALFVGGF
+761 TAGIPALSVGGA
-773 LHNDLL
+773 LHNELIH
-779 R
+779 

>member
-32 YHIDYGDIKVDRD
+32 YHIEYGDIKVDQD
-45 QVSYTDED
+45 KVSYTDKD
-53 GKKYDNEKNED
+53 GTKYDNEKNED

-72 SDKNTVSIKDADVTF
+72 SDENTISVKDADVTF

-92 DKSTSSSVEGDAAVS
+92 DRSASSTAADGAAVS
-107 VSGDSSIELDGK
+107 VSGNSSIELDGK
-119 NTITS
+119 NTISS
-124 GTKHA
+124 GMGHA

-135 DNGTLTIKDDN
+135 DNGTMTIKDDN
-146 GVSGSL
+146 NVSGSL
-152 DANGGFGGAG
+152 
-162 IGGGS
+162 
-167 NEDGSNITIKGGTMT
+167 T

-195 NGADGSDITITGG
+195 NNADGSDITITGG
-208 TIIANGGFGGAG
+208 AIIANGGFGGAG
-220 IGGGSSSSSGGGNG
+220 IGGGSSSISGGGNG

-242 NVTANGGTAGAG
+242 NVTANGGAAGAG
-254 IGGGDGDEANGLN
+254 IGGGDGDNANGLN
-267 KESDSTGGGKGSN
+267 KESDSTGGGRGSN
-280 ISISGKDTIVNA
+280 ITISGKNTIVKA

-314 TDSTVISNGHD
+314 ADSTVISNGHD
-325 SNNGN
+325 SDNGN

-375 ASGWISY
+375 ASGWINY
-382 PSSFPNWKAEHPNE
+382 PGIFPNWKAEHPNE

-506 TLTSGTRY
+506 TLTSGTCY

-522 GGAKD
+522 GGGKD
-527 SVNGEELTPDTS
+527 DVRGEEIAPDIS
-539 AIDHTAEH
+539 GIDSTGQ
-547 GYIDY
+547 GYINYYDS
-552 FDADGSL
+552 DNNL
-559 LKRIPHHIVEDPAV
+559 L
-573 EPTCTSV
+573 T
-580 GYTAGSHCD
+580 
-589 LCGEVFVAQTELPLK
+589 
-604 DHTPA
+604 
-609 EGRVNV
+609 RVPS
-615 REATTQEEGYTGDI
+615 A
-629 VCAVCGTVLEYGQP
+629 
-643 IPKLPAPDE
+643 PAPEE
-652 NSPIDPVVPA
+652 NDSEGDDAEPA
-662 ESSGTVQAPPQL
+662 LSASMKQAVSQL
-674 EVQNLLRQDLIHDE
+674 EVRGALRQNLMQDTSI
-688 TVVQQ
+688 VQQ
-693 SYDESSQ
+693 DYDADAHV
-700 TLTIRAELSIAT
+700 LTIRAELSIAT

-733 VTRHRTSTLDL
+733 VTQHCTSTLDL
-744 AALIALGGED
+744 AELTALGGED
-754 VTFSLVH
+754 TVFSLVH
-761 TVGIPALFVGGF
+761 TAGIPALSVGGA
-773 LHNDLL
+773 LHNELIH
-779 R
+779 

>member
-32 YHIDYGDIKVDRD
+32 YHIEYGDIKVDQD
-45 QVSYTDED
+45 KVSYTDKD
-53 GKKYDNEKNED
+53 GTKYDNEKNED

-72 SDKNTVSIKDADVTF
+72 SDENTVSVKDADVTF

-92 DKSTSSSVEGDAAVS
+92 DRSASSTAADGAAVS
-107 VSGDSSIELDGK
+107 VSGNSSIELDGK
-119 NTITS
+119 NTISS
-124 GTKHA
+124 GMGHA

-135 DNGTLTIKDDN
+135 DNGTMTIKDDN
-146 GVSGSL
+146 NVSGSL
-152 DANGGFGGAG
+152 
-162 IGGGS
+162 
-167 NEDGSNITIKGGTMT
+167 T

-195 NGADGSDITITGG
+195 NNADGSDITITGG
-208 TIIANGGFGGAG
+208 NVTANGGGHAAG

-254 IGGGDGDEANGLN
+254 IGGGDGDNANGWN
-267 KESDSTGGGKGSN
+267 KKSDSTGGGRGSN
-280 ISISGKDTIVNA
+280 ITISGKNTIVNA

-325 SNNGN
+325 SDNGN

-363 ADAGGAGIGSGN
+363 ADAGGAGIGSGS

-382 PSSFPNWKAEHPNE
+382 PSIFPNWKAEHPNE

-405 GGRVKASGGDDSAGI
+405 GGRVNASGGDDSAGI

-444 KWGAGIGGGRD
+444 KWGAGIGGGRG

-506 TLTSGTRY
+506 TLTSGTCY

-522 GGAKD
+522 GGGKD
-527 SVNGEELTPDTS
+527 DVRGEEIAPDIS
-539 AIDHTAEH
+539 GIDSTGQ
-547 GYIDY
+547 GYINYYDS
-552 FDADGSL
+552 DNNL
-559 LKRIPHHIVEDPAV
+559 L
-573 EPTCTSV
+573 T
-580 GYTAGSHCD
+580 
-589 LCGEVFVAQTELPLK
+589 
-604 DHTPA
+604 
-609 EGRVNV
+609 RVPS
-615 REATTQEEGYTGDI
+615 A
-629 VCAVCGTVLEYGQP
+629 
-643 IPKLPAPDE
+643 PAPEE
-652 NSPIDPVVPA
+652 NDSEGDDAEPA
-662 ESSGTVQAPPQL
+662 LSASMKQAVSQL
-674 EVQNLLRQDLIHDE
+674 EVRGALRQNLMQDTSI
-688 TVVQQ
+688 VQQ
-693 SYDESSQ
+693 DYDADAHV
-700 TLTIRAELSIAT
+700 LTIRAELSIAT

-733 VTRHRTSTLDL
+733 VTQHCTSTLDL
-744 AALIALGGED
+744 AELTALGGED
-754 VTFSLVH
+754 TVFSLVH
-761 TVGIPALFVGGF
+761 TAGIPALSVGGA
-773 LHNDLL
+773 LHNELIH
-779 R
+779 

>member
-32 YHIDYGDIKVDRD
+32 YHIDYGDIKVDQD
-45 QVSYTDED
+45 KVSYTDKD
-53 GKKYDNEKNED
+53 GTKYDNEKNED

-72 SDKNTVSIKDADVTF
+72 SDENTVSVKDADVTF

-92 DKSTSSSVEGDAAVS
+92 DRSASSTAADGAAVS
-107 VSGDSSIELDGK
+107 VSGNSNIELDGK
-119 NTITS
+119 NTISS
-124 GTKHA
+124 GMGHA

-135 DNGTLTIKDDN
+135 DNGTMTIKDDN
-146 GVSGSL
+146 NVSGSL
-152 DANGGFGGAG
+152 
-162 IGGGS
+162 
-167 NEDGSNITIKGGTMT
+167 T

-195 NGADGSDITITGG
+195 NNADGSDITITGG

-220 IGGGSSSSSGGGNG
+220 IGGGSSSISGGGNG

-254 IGGGDGDEANGLN
+254 IGGGDGDNANGLN
-267 KESDSTGGGKGSN
+267 KKSDSTGGGRGSN
-280 ISISGKDTIVNA
+280 ITISGKNTIVNA

-300 IGGGRSG
+300 IGGRSG

-325 SNNGN
+325 SDNGN

-363 ADAGGAGIGSGN
+363 ADAGGAGIGSGS

-382 PSSFPNWKAEHPNE
+382 PSIFPNWKAEHPNE

-444 KWGAGIGGGRD
+444 KWGAGIGGGRG

-506 TLTSGTRY
+506 TLTSGTCY

-522 GGAKD
+522 GGGKD
-527 SVNGEELTPDTS
+527 DVRGEEIAPDIS
-539 AIDHTAEH
+539 GIDSTGQ
-547 GYIDY
+547 GYINYYDS
-552 FDADGSL
+552 DNNL
-559 LKRIPHHIVEDPAV
+559 L
-573 EPTCTSV
+573 T
-580 GYTAGSHCD
+580 
-589 LCGEVFVAQTELPLK
+589 
-604 DHTPA
+604 
-609 EGRVNV
+609 RVPS
-615 REATTQEEGYTGDI
+615 A
-629 VCAVCGTVLEYGQP
+629 
-643 IPKLPAPDE
+643 PAPEE
-652 NSPIDPVVPA
+652 NDSEGDDAEPA
-662 ESSGTVQAPPQL
+662 LSASMKQAVSQL
-674 EVQNLLRQDLIHDE
+674 EVRGALRQNLMQDTSI
-688 TVVQQ
+688 VQQ
-693 SYDESSQ
+693 DYDADAHV
-700 TLTIRAELSIAT
+700 LTIRAELSIAT

-733 VTRHRTSTLDL
+733 VTQHCTSTLDL
-744 AALIALGGED
+744 AELTALGGED
-754 VTFSLVH
+754 TVFSLVH
-761 TVGIPALFVGGF
+761 TAGIPALSVGGA
-773 LHNDLL
+773 LHNELIH
-779 R
+779 

>member
-32 YHIDYGDIKVDRD
+32 YHIDYGDIKVDQD
-45 QVSYTDED
+45 KVSYTDKD
-53 GKKYDNEKNED
+53 GTKYDNEKNED

-72 SDKNTVSIKDADVTF
+72 SDENTVSVKDADVTF

-92 DKSTSSSVEGDAAVS
+92 DRSASSTAADGAAVS
-107 VSGDSSIELDGK
+107 VSGNSSIELDGK
-119 NTITS
+119 NTISS
-124 GTKHA
+124 GMGHA

-135 DNGTLTIKDDN
+135 DNGTMTIKDDN
-146 GVSGSL
+146 NVSGSL
-152 DANGGFGGAG
+152 
-162 IGGGS
+162 
-167 NEDGSNITIKGGTMT
+167 T

-195 NGADGSDITITGG
+195 NNADGSDITITGG

-220 IGGGSSSSSGGGNG
+220 IGGGSSSISGGGNS

-254 IGGGDGDEANGLN
+254 IGGGDGDNANGLN
-267 KESDSTGGGKGSN
+267 KKSDSTGGGRGSN
-280 ISISGKDTIVNA
+280 ITISGKNTIVNA

-325 SNNGN
+325 SDNGN

-363 ADAGGAGIGSGN
+363 ADAGGAGIGSGS

-382 PSSFPNWKAEHPNE
+382 PSIFPNWKAEHPNE

-405 GGRVKASGGDDSAGI
+405 GGRVEASGGDDSAGI

-444 KWGAGIGGGRD
+444 KWGAGIGGGRG

-506 TLTSGTRY
+506 TLTSGTCY

-522 GGAKD
+522 GGGKD
-527 SVNGEELTPDTS
+527 DVRGEEIAPDIS
-539 AIDHTAEH
+539 GIDSTGQ
-547 GYIDY
+547 GYINYYDS
-552 FDADGSL
+552 DNNL
-559 LKRIPHHIVEDPAV
+559 L
-573 EPTCTSV
+573 T
-580 GYTAGSHCD
+580 
-589 LCGEVFVAQTELPLK
+589 
-604 DHTPA
+604 
-609 EGRVNV
+609 RVPS
-615 REATTQEEGYTGDI
+615 A
-629 VCAVCGTVLEYGQP
+629 
-643 IPKLPAPDE
+643 PAPEE
-652 NSPIDPVVPA
+652 NDSEGDDAEPA
-662 ESSGTVQAPPQL
+662 LSASMKQAVSQL
-674 EVQNLLRQDLIHDE
+674 EVRGALRQNLMQDTSI
-688 TVVQQ
+688 VQQ
-693 SYDESSQ
+693 DYDAD
-700 TLTIRAELSIAT
+700 THVLTIRAELSIAT

-733 VTRHRTSTLDL
+733 VTQHCTSTLDL
-744 AALIALGGED
+744 AELTALGGED
-754 VTFSLVH
+754 TVFSLVH
-761 TVGIPALFVGGF
+761 TAGIPALSVGGA
-773 LHNDLL
+773 LHNELIH
-779 R
+779 

>member
-32 YHIDYGDIKVDRD
+32 YHIDYGDIKVDQD
-45 QVSYTDED
+45 KVSYTDKD
-53 GKKYDNEKNED
+53 GTKYDNEKNED

-72 SDKNTVSIKDADVTF
+72 SDENTVSVKDADVTF

-92 DKSTSSSVEGDAAVS
+92 DRSASSTAADGAAVS
-107 VSGDSSIELDGK
+107 VSGNSSIELDGK
-119 NTITS
+119 NTISS
-124 GTKHA
+124 GMGHA

-135 DNGTLTIKDDN
+135 DNRTMTIKDDN
-146 GVSGSL
+146 NVSGSL
-152 DANGGFGGAG
+152 
-162 IGGGS
+162 
-167 NEDGSNITIKGGTMT
+167 T

-195 NGADGSDITITGG
+195 NGADGSDITISGG
-208 TIIANGGFGGAG
+208 TIIANGSFGGAG
-220 IGGGSSSSSGGGNG
+220 IGGGSSSYSGGGNG

-254 IGGGDGDEANGLN
+254 IGGGDGDNANGLN
-267 KESDSTGGGKGSN
+267 KESDSTGGGRGSN
-280 ISISGKDTIVNA
+280 ITISGKNTIVKA

-314 TDSTVISNGHD
+314 TDSTVISNGHGSD
-325 SNNGN
+325 TGN

-375 ASGWISY
+375 ASGFTIFY
-382 PSSFPNWKAEHPNE
+382 PNWKDEHPNE

-444 KWGAGIGGGRD
+444 KWGAGIGGGWG

-506 TLTSGTRY
+506 TLTSGTCY

-522 GGAKD
+522 GGGKD
-527 SVNGEELTPDTS
+527 DVRGEEIAPDIS
-539 AIDHTAEH
+539 GIDSTGQ
-547 GYIDY
+547 GYINYYDS
-552 FDADGSL
+552 DNNL
-559 LKRIPHHIVEDPAV
+559 L
-573 EPTCTSV
+573 T
-580 GYTAGSHCD
+580 
-589 LCGEVFVAQTELPLK
+589 
-604 DHTPA
+604 
-609 EGRVNV
+609 RVPS
-615 REATTQEEGYTGDI
+615 A
-629 VCAVCGTVLEYGQP
+629 
-643 IPKLPAPDE
+643 PAPEE
-652 NSPIDPVVPA
+652 NDSEGDDAEPA
-662 ESSGTVQAPPQL
+662 LSASMKQAVSQL
-674 EVQNLLRQDLIHDE
+674 EVRGALRQNLMQDTSI
-688 TVVQQ
+688 VQQ
-693 SYDESSQ
+693 DYDADAHV
-700 TLTIRAELSIAT
+700 LTIRAELSIAT

-733 VTRHRTSTLDL
+733 VTQHCTSTLDL
-744 AALIALGGED
+744 AELTALGGED
-754 VTFSLVH
+754 TVFSLVH
-761 TVGIPALFVGGF
+761 TAGIPALSVGGA
-773 LHNDLL
+773 LHNELIH
-779 R
+779 

>member
-32 YHIDYGDIKVDRD
+32 YHIDYGDIKVDQD
-45 QVSYTDED
+45 KVSYTDKD
-53 GKKYDNEKNED
+53 GTKYDNEKNED

-72 SDKNTVSIKDADVTF
+72 SDENTVSVKDADVTF

-92 DKSTSSSVEGDAAVS
+92 DRSASSTAADGAAVS
-107 VSGDSSIELDGK
+107 VSGNSSIELDGK
-119 NTITS
+119 NTISS
-124 GTKHA
+124 GMGHA

-135 DNGTLTIKDDN
+135 DNGTMTIKDDN
-146 GVSGSL
+146 NVSGSL
-152 DANGGFGGAG
+152 
-162 IGGGS
+162 
-167 NEDGSNITIKGGTMT
+167 T

-195 NGADGSDITITGG
+195 NNADGSDITITGG
-208 TIIANGGFGGAG
+208 NVTANGGGHAAG

-254 IGGGDGDEANGLN
+254 IGGGDGDNANGLN
-267 KESDSTGGGKGSN
+267 KESDSTGGGRGSN
-280 ISISGKDTIVNA
+280 ITISGKNTIVKA

-314 TDSTVISNGHD
+314 TDSTVISNGHGSD
-325 SNNGN
+325 TGN
-330 SGAGIGGGGF
+330 SGAGIGGGGV

-363 ADAGGAGIGSGN
+363 ADAGGAGIGSGS
-375 ASGWISY
+375 ASGWINY
-382 PSSFPNWKAEHPNE
+382 PSIFPNWKAEHPNE

-506 TLTSGTRY
+506 TLTSGTCY

-522 GGAKD
+522 GGGKD
-527 SVNGEELTPDTS
+527 DVRGEEIAPDIS
-539 AIDHTAEH
+539 GIDSTGQ
-547 GYIDY
+547 GYINYYDS
-552 FDADGSL
+552 DNNL
-559 LKRIPHHIVEDPAV
+559 LTRVPSAPAPEENDSEGDDV
-573 EPTCTSV
+573 EPALS
-580 GYTAGSHCD
+580 ASMK
-589 LCGEVFVAQTELPLK
+589 Q
-604 DHTPA
+604 
-609 EGRVNV
+609 
-615 REATTQEEGYTGDI
+615 
-629 VCAVCGTVLEYGQP
+629 AV
-643 IPKLPAPDE
+643 
-652 NSPIDPVVPA
+652 S
-662 ESSGTVQAPPQL
+662 QL
-674 EVQNLLRQDLIHDE
+674 EVRGALRQNLMQDTSI
-688 TVVQQ
+688 VQQ
-693 SYDESSQ
+693 DYDADAHV
-700 TLTIRAELSIAT
+700 LTIRAELSIAT

-733 VTRHRTSTLDL
+733 VTQHCTSTLDL
-744 AALIALGGED
+744 AELTALGGED
-754 VTFSLVH
+754 TVFSLVH
-761 TVGIPALFVGGF
+761 TAGIPALSVGGA
-773 LHNDLL
+773 LHNELIH
-779 R
+779 

>member
-32 YHIDYGDIKVDRD
+32 YHIDYGDIKVDQD
-45 QVSYTDED
+45 KVSYTDKD
-53 GKKYDNEKNED
+53 GTKYDNEKNED

-72 SDKNTVSIKDADVTF
+72 SDENTVSVKDADVTF

-92 DKSTSSSVEGDAAVS
+92 DRSASSTAADGAAVS
-107 VSGDSSIELDGK
+107 VSGNSSIELDGK
-119 NTITS
+119 NTISS
-124 GTKHA
+124 GMGHA

-135 DNGTLTIKDDN
+135 DNGTMTIKDDN
-146 GVSGSL
+146 NVSGSL
-152 DANGGFGGAG
+152 
-162 IGGGS
+162 
-167 NEDGSNITIKGGTMT
+167 T

-195 NGADGSDITITGG
+195 NNADGSDITITGG
-208 TIIANGGFGGAG
+208 TIIANGSFGGAG
-220 IGGGSSSSSGGGNG
+220 IGGGSSSYSGGGNG

-254 IGGGDGDEANGLN
+254 IGGGDGDAANGLN
-267 KESDSTGGGKGSN
+267 KESDSTGGGRGSN
-280 ISISGKDTIVNA
+280 ITISGKNTIVKA

-314 TDSTVISNGHD
+314 TDSTVISNGHGSD
-325 SNNGN
+325 TGN
-330 SGAGIGGGGF
+330 GGGF

-363 ADAGGAGIGSGN
+363 ADAGGAGIGSGR
-375 ASGWISY
+375 ASGWINY
-382 PSSFPNWKAEHPNE
+382 PGIFPNWKAEHPNE

-405 GGRVKASGGDDSAGI
+405 GGRVKASGGDNSAGI

-506 TLTSGTRY
+506 TLTSGTCY

-522 GGAKD
+522 GGGKD
-527 SVNGEELTPDTS
+527 DVRGEEIAPDIS
-539 AIDHTAEH
+539 GIDSTGQ
-547 GYIDY
+547 GYINYYDS
-552 FDADGSL
+552 DNNL
-559 LKRIPHHIVEDPAV
+559 L
-573 EPTCTSV
+573 T
-580 GYTAGSHCD
+580 
-589 LCGEVFVAQTELPLK
+589 
-604 DHTPA
+604 
-609 EGRVNV
+609 RVPS
-615 REATTQEEGYTGDI
+615 A
-629 VCAVCGTVLEYGQP
+629 
-643 IPKLPAPDE
+643 PAPEE
-652 NSPIDPVVPA
+652 NDSEGDDAEPA
-662 ESSGTVQAPPQL
+662 LSASMKQAVSQL
-674 EVQNLLRQDLIHDE
+674 EVRGALRQNLMQDTSI
-688 TVVQQ
+688 VQQ
-693 SYDESSQ
+693 DYDADAHV
-700 TLTIRAELSIAT
+700 LTIRAELSIAT

-733 VTRHRTSTLDL
+733 VTQHCTSTLDL
-744 AALIALGGED
+744 AELTALGGED
-754 VTFSLVH
+754 TVFSLVH
-761 TVGIPALFVGGF
+761 TAGIPALSVGGA
-773 LHNDLL
+773 LHNELIH
-779 R
+779 

>member
-32 YHIDYGDIKVDRD
+32 YHIDYGDIKVDQD
-45 QVSYTDED
+45 KVSYTDKD
-53 GKKYDNEKNED
+53 GTKYDNEKNED

-72 SDKNTVSIKDADVTF
+72 SDENTVSVKDADVTF

-92 DKSTSSSVEGDAAVS
+92 DRSASSTAADGAAVS
-107 VSGDSSIELDGK
+107 VSGNSSIELDGK
-119 NTITS
+119 NTISS
-124 GTKHA
+124 GMGHA

-135 DNGTLTIKDDN
+135 DNGTMTIKDDN
-146 GVSGSL
+146 NVSGSL
-152 DANGGFGGAG
+152 
-162 IGGGS
+162 
-167 NEDGSNITIKGGTMT
+167 T

-195 NGADGSDITITGG
+195 NNADGSDITITGG
-208 TIIANGGFGGAG
+208 NVTANGGGHAAG

-254 IGGGDGDEANGLN
+254 IGGGDGDNANGLN
-267 KESDSTGGGKGSN
+267 KESDSTGGGRGSN
-280 ISISGKDTIVNA
+280 ITISGKNTIVKA

-314 TDSTVISNGHD
+314 TDSTVISNGHGSD
-325 SNNGN
+325 TGN
-330 SGAGIGGGGF
+330 SGAGIGGGGV

-363 ADAGGAGIGSGN
+363 ADAGGAGIGSGS
-375 ASGWISY
+375 ASGWINY
-382 PSSFPNWKAEHPNE
+382 PSIFPNWKAEHPNE

-506 TLTSGTRY
+506 TLTSGTCY

-522 GGAKD
+522 GGGKD
-527 SVNGEELTPDTS
+527 DVRGEEIAPDIS
-539 AIDHTAEH
+539 GIDSTGQ
-547 GYIDY
+547 GYINYYDS
-552 FDADGSL
+552 DNNL
-559 LKRIPHHIVEDPAV
+559 L
-573 EPTCTSV
+573 T
-580 GYTAGSHCD
+580 
-589 LCGEVFVAQTELPLK
+589 
-604 DHTPA
+604 
-609 EGRVNV
+609 RVPS
-615 REATTQEEGYTGDI
+615 A
-629 VCAVCGTVLEYGQP
+629 
-643 IPKLPAPDE
+643 PAPEE
-652 NSPIDPVVPA
+652 NDSEGDDAEPA
-662 ESSGTVQAPPQL
+662 LSASMKQAVSQL
-674 EVQNLLRQDLIHDE
+674 EVRGALRQNLMQDTSI
-688 TVVQQ
+688 VQQ
-693 SYDESSQ
+693 DYDADAHV
-700 TLTIRAELSIAT
+700 LTIRAELSIAT

-733 VTRHRTSTLDL
+733 VTQHCTSTLDL
-744 AALIALGGED
+744 AELTALGGED
-754 VTFSLVH
+754 TVFSLVH
-761 TVGIPALFVGGF
+761 TAGIPALFVGGA
-773 LHNDLL
+773 LHNELIH
-779 R
+779 

>member
-32 YHIDYGDIKVDRD
+32 YHIDYGDIKVDQD
-45 QVSYTDED
+45 KVSYTDKD
-53 GKKYDNEKNED
+53 GTKYDNEKNED

-72 SDKNTVSIKDADVTF
+72 SDENTVSVKDADVTF

-92 DKSTSSSVEGDAAVS
+92 DRSASSTAADGAAVS
-107 VSGDSSIELDGK
+107 VSGNSSIELDGK
-119 NTITS
+119 NTISS
-124 GTKHA
+124 GMGHA

-135 DNGTLTIKDDN
+135 DNGTMAIKDDN
-146 GVSGSL
+146 NVSGSL
-152 DANGGFGGAG
+152 
-162 IGGGS
+162 
-167 NEDGSNITIKGGTMT
+167 T

-195 NGADGSDITITGG
+195 NNADGSDITITGG

-220 IGGGSSSSSGGGNG
+220 IGGGSSSISGGGNG

-254 IGGGDGDEANGLN
+254 IGGGDGDNANGLN
-267 KESDSTGGGKGSN
+267 KKSDSTGGGRGSN
-280 ISISGKDTIVNA
+280 ITISGKNTIVNA

-325 SNNGN
+325 SDNGN

-375 ASGWISY
+375 ASGLTIY
-382 PSSFPNWKAEHPNE
+382 YPNWKDEHPNE

-405 GGRVKASGGDDSAGI
+405 GGRVEASGGDDSAGI

-444 KWGAGIGGGRD
+444 KWGAGIGGGRG

-506 TLTSGTRY
+506 TLTSGTCY

-522 GGAKD
+522 GGGKD
-527 SVNGEELTPDTS
+527 DVRGEEIAPDIS
-539 AIDHTAEH
+539 GIDSTGQ
-547 GYIDY
+547 GYINYYDS
-552 FDADGSL
+552 DNNL
-559 LKRIPHHIVEDPAV
+559 L
-573 EPTCTSV
+573 T
-580 GYTAGSHCD
+580 
-589 LCGEVFVAQTELPLK
+589 
-604 DHTPA
+604 
-609 EGRVNV
+609 RVPS
-615 REATTQEEGYTGDI
+615 A
-629 VCAVCGTVLEYGQP
+629 
-643 IPKLPAPDE
+643 PAPEE
-652 NSPIDPVVPA
+652 NDSEGDDAEPA
-662 ESSGTVQAPPQL
+662 LSASMKQAVSQL
-674 EVQNLLRQDLIHDE
+674 EVRGALRQNLMQDTSI
-688 TVVQQ
+688 VQQ
-693 SYDESSQ
+693 DYDADAHV
-700 TLTIRAELSIAT
+700 LTIRAELSIAT

-733 VTRHRTSTLDL
+733 VTQHCTSTLDL
-744 AALIALGGED
+744 AELTALGGED
-754 VTFSLVH
+754 TVFSLVH
-761 TVGIPALFVGGF
+761 TAGIPALSVGGA
-773 LHNDLL
+773 LHNELIH
-779 R
+779 

>member
-1 MRLKKSI
+1 M
-8 KRGIAAVTITGIMA
+8 
-22 SSAMPAFAKD
+22 
-32 YHIDYGDIKVDRD
+32 
-45 QVSYTDED
+45 
-53 GKKYDNEKNED
+53 
-64 GDITITGK
+64 
-72 SDKNTVSIKDADVTF
+72 
-87 KDLEI
+87 
-92 DKSTSSSVEGDAAVS
+92 
-107 VSGDSSIELDGK
+107 
-119 NTITS
+119 
-124 GTKHA
+124 
-129 GIEKAD
+129 
-135 DNGTLTIKDDN
+135 TIKDDN
-146 GVSGSL
+146 NVSGSL
-152 DANGGFGGAG
+152 
-162 IGGGS
+162 
-167 NEDGSNITIKGGTMT
+167 T

-195 NGADGSDITITGG
+195 NNADGSDITITGG

-220 IGGGSSSSSGGGNG
+220 IGGGGSSISGGGNG

-254 IGGGDGDEANGLN
+254 IGGGDGDNANGLN
-267 KESDSTGGGKGSN
+267 KKSDSTGGGRGSN
-280 ISISGKDTIVNA
+280 ITISGKNTIVNA

-325 SNNGN
+325 SDNGN

-363 ADAGGAGIGSGN
+363 ADAGGAGIGSGS

-382 PSSFPNWKAEHPNE
+382 PSIFPNWKAEHPNE

-444 KWGAGIGGGRD
+444 KWGAGIGGGRG

-506 TLTSGTRY
+506 TLTSGTCY

-522 GGAKD
+522 GGGKD
-527 SVNGEELTPDTS
+527 DVRGEEIAPDIS
-539 AIDHTAEH
+539 GIDSTGQ
-547 GYIDY
+547 GYINYYDS
-552 FDADGSL
+552 DNNL
-559 LKRIPHHIVEDPAV
+559 L
-573 EPTCTSV
+573 T
-580 GYTAGSHCD
+580 
-589 LCGEVFVAQTELPLK
+589 
-604 DHTPA
+604 
-609 EGRVNV
+609 RVPS
-615 REATTQEEGYTGDI
+615 A
-629 VCAVCGTVLEYGQP
+629 
-643 IPKLPAPDE
+643 PAPEE
-652 NSPIDPVVPA
+652 NDSEGDDAEPA
-662 ESSGTVQAPPQL
+662 LSASMKQAVSQL
-674 EVQNLLRQDLIHDE
+674 EVRGALRQNLMQDTSI
-688 TVVQQ
+688 VQQ
-693 SYDESSQ
+693 DYDADAHV
-700 TLTIRAELSIAT
+700 LTIRAELSIAT

-733 VTRHRTSTLDL
+733 VTQHCTSTLDL
-744 AALIALGGED
+744 AELTALGGED
-754 VTFSLVH
+754 TVFSLVH
-761 TVGIPALFVGGF
+761 TASIPALSVGGA
-773 LHNDLL
+773 LHNELIH
-779 R
+779 

>member
-32 YHIDYGDIKVDRD
+32 YHIEYGDIKVDQD
-45 QVSYTDED
+45 KVSYTDKD
-53 GKKYDNEKNED
+53 GTKYDNEKNED

-72 SDKNTVSIKDADVTF
+72 SDENTVSVKDADVTF

-92 DKSTSSSVEGDAAVS
+92 DRSASSTAADGAAVS
-107 VSGDSSIELDGK
+107 VSGNSSIELDGK
-119 NTITS
+119 NTISS
-124 GTKHA
+124 GMGHA

-135 DNGTLTIKDDN
+135 DNGTMTIKDDN
-146 GVSGSL
+146 NVSGSL
-152 DANGGFGGAG
+152 
-162 IGGGS
+162 
-167 NEDGSNITIKGGTMT
+167 T

-195 NGADGSDITITGG
+195 NGADGSDITISGG
-208 TIIANGGFGGAG
+208 NVTANGGFGGAG
-220 IGGGSSSSSGGGNG
+220 IGGGSSSYSGGGNG

-254 IGGGDGDEANGLN
+254 IGGGDGDAANGLN
-267 KESDSTGGGKGSN
+267 KESDSTGGGRGSN
-280 ISISGKDTIVNA
+280 ITISGKNTIVNA

-325 SNNGN
+325 SDNGN

-375 ASGWISY
+375 ASGLTIY
-382 PSSFPNWKAEHPNE
+382 YPNWKDEHPNE

-405 GGRVKASGGDDSAGI
+405 GGRVEASGGDDSAGI

-444 KWGAGIGGGRD
+444 KWGAGIGGGRG

-506 TLTSGTRY
+506 TLTSGTCY

-522 GGAKD
+522 GGGKD
-527 SVNGEELTPDTS
+527 DVRGEEIAPDIS
-539 AIDHTAEH
+539 GIDSTGQ
-547 GYIDY
+547 GYINYYDS
-552 FDADGSL
+552 DNNL
-559 LKRIPHHIVEDPAV
+559 L
-573 EPTCTSV
+573 T
-580 GYTAGSHCD
+580 
-589 LCGEVFVAQTELPLK
+589 
-604 DHTPA
+604 
-609 EGRVNV
+609 RVPS
-615 REATTQEEGYTGDI
+615 A
-629 VCAVCGTVLEYGQP
+629 
-643 IPKLPAPDE
+643 PAPEE
-652 NSPIDPVVPA
+652 NDSEGDDAEPA
-662 ESSGTVQAPPQL
+662 LSASMKQAVSQL
-674 EVQNLLRQDLIHDE
+674 EVRGALRQNLMQDTSI
-688 TVVQQ
+688 VQQ
-693 SYDESSQ
+693 DYDADAHV
-700 TLTIRAELSIAT
+700 LTIRAELSIAT

-733 VTRHRTSTLDL
+733 VTQHCTSTLDL
-744 AALIALGGED
+744 AELTALGGED
-754 VTFSLVH
+754 TVFSLVH
-761 TVGIPALFVGGF
+761 TAGIPALSVGGA
-773 LHNDLL
+773 LHNELIH
-779 R
+779 

>member
-32 YHIDYGDIKVDRD
+32 YHIDYGDIKVDQD
-45 QVSYTDED
+45 KVSYTDKD
-53 GKKYDNEKNED
+53 GTKYDNEKNED

-72 SDKNTVSIKDADVTF
+72 SDENTVSVKDADVTF

-92 DKSTSSSVEGDAAVS
+92 DRSASSTAADGAAVS
-107 VSGDSSIELDGK
+107 VSGNSSIELDGK
-119 NTITS
+119 NTISS
-124 GTKHA
+124 GMGHA

-135 DNGTLTIKDDN
+135 DNGTMTIKDDN
-146 GVSGSL
+146 NVSGSL
-152 DANGGFGGAG
+152 
-162 IGGGS
+162 
-167 NEDGSNITIKGGTMT
+167 T

-195 NGADGSDITITGG
+195 NNADGSDITITGG
-208 TIIANGGFGGAG
+208 TIIANGGGHAAG
-220 IGGGSSSSSGGGNG
+220 IGGGSSSYSGGGNG

-254 IGGGDGDEANGLN
+254 IGGGDGDNANGLN
-267 KESDSTGGGKGSN
+267 KDSDSTGGGRGSN
-280 ISISGKDTIVNA
+280 ITISGKNTIVNA

-325 SNNGN
+325 SDNGN

-340 GAGGGAG
+340 GAGGSAG
-347 GGISNITIKD
+347 GGISNITASD

-375 ASGWISY
+375 ASGWTLY
-382 PSSFPNWKAEHPNE
+382 DPNWKDEHPNE

-405 GGRVKASGGDDSAGI
+405 GGRVEASGGNDSAGI

-444 KWGAGIGGGRD
+444 KWGAGIGGGRG

-506 TLTSGTRY
+506 TLTSGICY

-522 GGAKD
+522 GGGKD
-527 SVNGEELTPDTS
+527 DVRGEEIAPDIS
-539 AIDHTAEH
+539 GIDSTGQ
-547 GYIDY
+547 GYINYYDS
-552 FDADGSL
+552 DNNL
-559 LKRIPHHIVEDPAV
+559 L
-573 EPTCTSV
+573 T
-580 GYTAGSHCD
+580 
-589 LCGEVFVAQTELPLK
+589 
-604 DHTPA
+604 
-609 EGRVNV
+609 RVPS
-615 REATTQEEGYTGDI
+615 A
-629 VCAVCGTVLEYGQP
+629 
-643 IPKLPAPDE
+643 PAPEE
-652 NSPIDPVVPA
+652 NDSEGDDAEPA
-662 ESSGTVQAPPQL
+662 LSASMKQAVSQL
-674 EVQNLLRQDLIHDE
+674 EVRGALRQNLMQDTSI
-688 TVVQQ
+688 VQQ
-693 SYDESSQ
+693 DYDADAHV
-700 TLTIRAELSIAT
+700 LTIRAELSIAT

-733 VTRHRTSTLDL
+733 VTQHCTSTLDL
-744 AALIALGGED
+744 AELTALGGED
-754 VTFSLVH
+754 TVFSLVH
-761 TVGIPALFVGGF
+761 TAGIPALSVGGA
-773 LHNDLL
+773 LHNELIH
-779 R
+779 

>member
-32 YHIDYGDIKVDRD
+32 YHIDYGDIKVDQD
-45 QVSYTDED
+45 KVSYTDKD
-53 GKKYDNEKNED
+53 GTKYDNEKNED

-72 SDKNTVSIKDADVTF
+72 SDENTVSVKDADVTF

-92 DKSTSSSVEGDAAVS
+92 DRSASSTAADGAAVS
-107 VSGDSSIELDGK
+107 VSGNSSIELDGK
-119 NTITS
+119 NTISS
-124 GTKHA
+124 GMGHA

-135 DNGTLTIKDDN
+135 DNGTMTIKDDN
-146 GVSGSL
+146 NVSGSL
-152 DANGGFGGAG
+152 
-162 IGGGS
+162 
-167 NEDGSNITIKGGTMT
+167 T

-195 NGADGSDITITGG
+195 NNADGSDITITGG

-220 IGGGSSSSSGGGNG
+220 IGGGSSSISGGGNG

-254 IGGGDGDEANGLN
+254 IGGGDGDNANGLN
-267 KESDSTGGGKGSN
+267 KKSDSTGGGRGSN
-280 ISISGKDTIVNA
+280 ITISGKNTIVNA

-325 SNNGN
+325 SDNGN

-363 ADAGGAGIGSGN
+363 ADAGGAGIGSGS

-382 PSSFPNWKAEHPNE
+382 PSIFPNWKAEHPNE

-444 KWGAGIGGGRD
+444 KWGAGIGGGRG

-506 TLTSGTRY
+506 TLTSGTCY

-522 GGAKD
+522 GGGKD
-527 SVNGEELTPDTS
+527 DVRGEEIAPDIS
-539 AIDHTAEH
+539 GIDSTGQ
-547 GYIDY
+547 GYINYYDS
-552 FDADGSL
+552 DNNL
-559 LKRIPHHIVEDPAV
+559 L
-573 EPTCTSV
+573 T
-580 GYTAGSHCD
+580 
-589 LCGEVFVAQTELPLK
+589 
-604 DHTPA
+604 
-609 EGRVNV
+609 RVPS
-615 REATTQEEGYTGDI
+615 A
-629 VCAVCGTVLEYGQP
+629 
-643 IPKLPAPDE
+643 PAPEE
-652 NSPIDPVVPA
+652 NDSEGDDAEPA
-662 ESSGTVQAPPQL
+662 LSASMKQAVSQL
-674 EVQNLLRQDLIHDE
+674 EVRGALRQNLMQDTSI
-688 TVVQQ
+688 VQQ
-693 SYDESSQ
+693 DYDADAHV
-700 TLTIRAELSIAT
+700 LTIRAELSIAT

-733 VTRHRTSTLDL
+733 VTQHCTSTLDL
-744 AALIALGGED
+744 AELTALGGED
-754 VTFSLVH
+754 TVFSLVH
-761 TVGIPALFVGGF
+761 TAGIPTLSVGGA
-773 LHNDLL
+773 LHNELIH
-779 R
+779 